1 MFLDDRRSFA
11 NVDALLTRLAPV
23 STVYV
28 ACTEGG
34 DFDAGSGGGSG
45 GGGGGR
51 GKKDGGAASASAE
64 VAALLK
70 RLASVVESRDDVA
83 PGGRGG
89 DDEDDHDGA
98 TDGKIDVRV
107 LPSLSRSKATSL
119 AESTLRR
126 LLGGE
131 GTEAHLAYRGDRHLA
146 EEPMVLW
153 CLGCLFSADG
163 GSHFAPS
170 SYSGGG
176 DDDDDCDN
184 DDGNDG
190 GGARRGGGG
199 GGGGGGA
206 YRLVPG
212 TMGSHLSMDRTAAEA
227 IHLLPPRTGSGQ
239 ALITGGNA
247 MNNSLYGVL
256 NRCKTRMG
264 RCVLLAAAFSL
275 SFVSMFRSFL
285 GGNGGGRWFRFYSL
299 VSDVM
304 GKGDIRLALP
314 SIYFLTVVETAI

>member
-1 MFLDDRRSFA
+1 VFLDDRRSFA

-34 DFDAGSGGGSG
+34 DFDAGSGGGG
-45 GGGGGR
+45 GGGGG
-51 GKKDGGAASASAE
+51 GKKDRGAASASAE

-89 DDEDDHDGA
+89 DGDGDPDGA

-170 SYSGGG
+170 SSH
-176 DDDDDCDN
+176 
-184 DDGNDG
+184 G
-190 GGARRGGGG
+190 GGASTI
-199 GGGGGGA
+199 A
-206 YRLVPG
+206 TTTT
-212 TMGSHLSMDRTAAEA
+212 TMGTAEARAAEEGGERTASCRARWGVTFRWIER
-227 IHLLPPRTGSGQ
+227 PRRRYTCCP
-239 ALITGGNA
+239 
-247 MNNSLYGVL
+247 
-256 NRCKTRMG
+256 RG
-264 RCVLLAAAFSL
+264 RGAV
-275 SFVSMFRSFL
+275 
-285 GGNGGGRWFRFYSL
+285 
-299 VSDVM
+299 
-304 GKGDIRLALP
+304 RL
-314 SIYFLTVVETAI
+314 

>member
-34 DFDAGSGGGSG
+34 DFDAGSGGGGGSG
-45 GGGGGR
+45 GG
-51 GKKDGGAASASAE
+51 KKGCGAASASAE

-89 DDEDDHDGA
+89 DGGDDDRVGA

-170 SYSGGG
+170 SSHGGG
-176 DDDDDCDN
+176 DVDDCDDDDD
-184 DDGNDG
+184 DGNG
-190 GGARRGGGG
+190 GSARR
-199 GGGGGGA
+199 GGGGGA

-264 RCVLLAAAFSL
+264 RCVLSRCLSL
-275 SFVSMFRSFL
+275 SFFDVRS
-285 GGNGGGRWFRFYSL
+285 RR
-299 VSDVM
+299 
-304 GKGDIRLALP
+304 
-314 SIYFLTVVETAI
+314 